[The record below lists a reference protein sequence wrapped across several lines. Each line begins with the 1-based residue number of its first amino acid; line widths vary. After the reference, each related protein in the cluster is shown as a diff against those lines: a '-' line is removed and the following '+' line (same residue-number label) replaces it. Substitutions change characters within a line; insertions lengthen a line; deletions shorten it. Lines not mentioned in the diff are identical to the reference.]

1 MGILLFLFYFM
12 VLRIVSF
19 NARGLLN
26 GLKFEK
32 VKELCKNDDMILL
45 QETNWKGNVIEDFK
59 SRWEGEIFFS
69 NEEKS
74 LGVGVAIL
82 IKKRESYYD
91 KTNV

>member
-1 MGILLFLFYFM
+1 MGNLLFYFM

-19 NARGLLN
+19 NAKGLLN

-59 SRWEGEIFFS
+59 RRWEGEIFFS